1 MGISTSLNKEHS
13 VQIQAQ
19 NLVFPQPESRV
30 ESNLDAPGALQHKNI
45 KKNKNTEAKISTHKE
60 DS

>member
-1 MGISTSLNKEHS
+1 MGVSTSLNKEHS

-30 ESNLDAPGALQHKNI
+30 ESSLDAPGALQRKNME
-45 KKNKNTEAKISTHKE
+45 KKQ
-60 DS
+60 